1 MYSAIHRMIIVLKDR
16 ATHRVAKRIAPSLS
30 LLKGPSLMGKISNF
44 YNLSARL
51 LIFNTHI
58 APIITTHTSKFRSCL
73 SDTF

>member
-1 MYSAIHRMIIVLKDR
+1 
-16 ATHRVAKRIAPSLS
+16 
-30 LLKGPSLMGKISNF
+30 MGEISNF

-58 APIITTHTSKFRSCL
+58 TPIINTDTSKFRSCL

>member
-1 MYSAIHRMIIVLKDR
+1 MQNSRHGERSANHGH
-16 ATHRVAKRIAPSLS
+16 AGTSTAVACCVANSFNE
-30 LLKGPSLMGKISNF
+30 LKGAMGEISNF

-58 APIITTHTSKFRSCL
+58 SPNINTRISKFRSCL